1 MTLANEVDKVER
13 FIHEIIHEIADE
25 QDVLD
30 LYPIEIEDEEDRE
43 ELRELV
49 AIIINKWEQ
58 YKEEYWDQI
67 KDD

>member
-49 AIIINKWEQ
+49 AIIINKWER